1 MPDDASAAALSSLLM
16 KITATIGAGD
26 FCGGDGGVTVKA
38 TTTVDGNPYNQN
50 SLENATIVRQNG
62 ANELECHGN
71 QQHLCASRQS
81 FIRATSAAAACFDDT
96 TII

>member
-38 TTTVDGNPYNQN
+38 TTTVDGN
-50 SLENATIVRQNG
+50 ATIGRRNG

-71 QQHLCASRQS
+71 
-81 FIRATSAAAACFDDT
+81 
-96 TII
+96 